1 MKIEDDGNKHI
12 KKGKKKERRRR
23 EEGKKKE
30 RREHSLG
37 EIRNCMTKLP
47 LN

>member
-23 EEGKKKE
+23 EEGKK
-30 RREHSLG
+30 RAFSS
-37 EIRNCMTKLP
+37 
-47 LN
+47 